1 MLGEVTACNCNQHY
15 ACFIVACFLHRSKS
29 IESLLEEVVLFT
41 VTQGNAQALS
51 YSDLKYIS
59 PVSFCK
65 FINKIIWLVQGLFF
79 MTQTYRLGIVL
90 VKVVRLFGG
99 FLVS

>member
-15 ACFIVACFLHRSKS
+15 ACLIVACFLHRSNT
-29 IESLLEEVVLFT
+29 IESQLAEVVLFA
-41 VTQGNAQALS
+41 VPQGNALALL
-51 YSDLKYIS
+51 YSDCKYNS

-79 MTQTYRLGIVL
+79 MTRIYRLGIVL
-90 VKVVRLFGG
+90 V
-99 FLVS
+99 